1 MFEENENLAL
11 EDENAVEQ
19 PAEEVVD
26 EVLDNEVDNN
36 ETTEE
41 KTDDDSK
48 KLYTEEEMNQRV
60 DELLAKK
67 IARKTNQIEREYR
80 KKYSKLE
87 NVLNAGLGTKTVEDA
102 TEQLTEFYTNKGIT
116 IPNEPSYSERE
127 TEVLANAEANEIIS
141 LGYDEI
147 KEETD
152 RLAGIGVDNM
162 SNRDKIIFQKLA
174 SERTKIEQEKELA
187 SIGIDK
193 TKLEDEE
200 FKDFRK
206 KLNSDLSLK
215 EQYEM
220 FLKFKPKKEVKKMG
234 SMKQGATAK
243 VKDYYSPEE
252 IDRLTDEDL
261 DNPEVWEAVRKSMTG
276 RA

>member
-102 TEQLTEFYTNKGIT
+102 TEQLTEFYTNRGIT
-116 IPNEPSYSERE
+116 IPDEPNYSEKE

-174 SERTKIEQEKELA
+174 SERTKMEQEKELA
-187 SIGIDK
+187 SVGIDR

-200 FKDFRK
+200 FKDFRR
-206 KLNSDLSLK
+206 KLSSDLSLK

-220 FLKFKPKKEVKKMG
+220 FLKFKPKKEVKKIG
-234 SMKQGATAK
+234 SMKQGARAK

-252 IDRLTDEDL
+252 IDRLTDEEL
-261 DNPEVWEAVRKSMTG
+261 DNPAVWEAVRKSMTG
-276 RA
+276 QA

>member
-19 PAEEVVD
+19 PAEEVVG
-26 EVLDNEVDNN
+26 EVLENEVENN

-41 KTDDDSK
+41 KTNDDSK

-174 SERTKIEQEKELA
+174 SERAKIEQEKELA
-187 SIGIDK
+187 SVGIDK

>member
-261 DNPEVWEAVRKSMTG
+261 DDPKVWEAVRKSMTG

>member
-174 SERTKIEQEKELA
+174 SERTKMEQEKELA
-187 SIGIDK
+187 SVGIDK

-243 VKDYYSPEE
+243 VKNYYSPEE
-252 IDRLTDEDL
+252 IDRLTDEEL
-261 DNPEVWEAVRKSMTG
+261 DNPQVWEAVRKSMTG
-276 RA
+276 QA

>member
-26 EVLDNEVDNN
+26 EVLDNEVENN

-174 SERTKIEQEKELA
+174 SERTKMEQEKELA
-187 SIGIDK
+187 SVGIDK

-206 KLNSDLSLK
+206 KLSSDLSLK

-220 FLKFKPKKEVKKMG
+220 FLKFKPKKEVKKIG
-234 SMKQGATAK
+234 SMKQGARAK

-252 IDRLTDEDL
+252 IDRLTDEEL
-261 DNPEVWEAVRKSMTG
+261 DNPAVWEAVRKSMTG
-276 RA
+276 QA

>member
-26 EVLDNEVDNN
+26 EVLDNEVENN

-116 IPNEPSYSERE
+116 IPDEPNYSEKE

-174 SERTKIEQEKELA
+174 SERTKMEQEKELA
-187 SIGIDK
+187 SVGIDR

-200 FKDFRK
+200 FKDFRR
-206 KLNSDLSLK
+206 KLSSDLSLK

-220 FLKFKPKKEVKKMG
+220 FLKFKPKKEVKKIG
-234 SMKQGATAK
+234 SMKQGARAK

-252 IDRLTDEDL
+252 IDRLTDEEL
-261 DNPEVWEAVRKSMTG
+261 DNPAVWEAVRKSMTG
-276 RA
+276 QA

>member
-26 EVLDNEVDNN
+26 EVLDNEVGNN

-187 SIGIDK
+187 SVGIDK